1 MQATMARQHPRDTG
15 LPLGSL
21 EPSQPFNYPAISG
34 QSSASTIM
42 SPLSLPHGVS
52 GYFDYP
58 VSNRI
63 NRDGSPAVSSAH
75 RIPRSTGSSY
85 LNTSH
90 PAVYS
95 PLSPGARGP
104 AVQPPSQFLSPNLH
118 PITQGLQYNVQQHQ
132 QQHPQQQRSASM
144 SPTRRFS
151 NKATTLVRSRSTAS
165 RPTAGVVSI
174 SPPSINGMPP
184 SFPPEY
190 MSNGAIPPTS
200 AASAGHPRSVSEGA
214 AGGNSSHVQMIR
226 RLIQQN
232 GRIREAWEAERKY
245 MEANRER
252 VEEVY
257 KEERAL
263 MEEERSEW
271 EYEKEALLKKIELLQ
286 QQVAGLCGYR
296 GPKNDVSAKTKPRY
310 GNADWNLSPDSM
322 RSSASSQG
330 SALPA
335 QRNGGLPTGG
345 DLLQRASSQQLQ
357 SISDAPHHPSNFGT
371 NPTSRLSPSMQP
383 ESSPFIPM
391 ALNNNGMAS
400 PPAEDASPVPIV
412 DVQEIIPTSEGI
424 PIKASAV
431 QRTTFSDG
439 PHSPPASKPS
449 SRTPSPPADPSK
461 LGVPGKTVKEET
473 LQVLAADEVDRL
485 TMHAGHTPNHS
496 LSVLPTV
503 TATTASSSGEST
515 PTLQPGDMT
524 DSNATA
530 SAAEPTDPPNTRKS
544 ETRDGHS
551 DYPEEAVLDAGPED
565 APLKGPLMVRN
576 MPAHDEIF
584 FKQLSDKLEEVS
596 KGSDASVPAVLRDVL
611 DEEESTET
619 KPANGPDN
627 AAAETASSDK
637 SSPRSRE
644 EQEVDIPLKLKRN
657 NNFGAPFGEF
667 R

>member
-1 MQATMARQHPRDTG
+1 MQATMAIHPRDAG
-15 LPLGSL
+15 LPRGAVD
-21 EPSQPFNYPAISG
+21 PSQQLAFPHISG
-34 QSSASTIM
+34 ESTASTIM

-58 VSNRI
+58 VTNRV
-63 NRDGSPAVSSAH
+63 NHDGSPAIASAH
-75 RIPRSTGSSY
+75 RVPRSTGSY
-85 LNTSH
+85 LNASY

-104 AVQPPSQFLSPNLH
+104 PVPQSTQFLSPNLH
-118 PITQGLQYNVQQHQ
+118 PITQGMQYQIQQHNQ
-132 QQHPQQQRSASM
+132 QQQQQRSASM
-144 SPTRRFS
+144 SPTRRMS
-151 NKATTLVRSRSTAS
+151 TKAGTLVRSRSTTS
-165 RPTAGVVSI
+165 RPTPGVVSI
-174 SPPSINGMPP
+174 SPPAINGMPP
-184 SFPPEY
+184 GTSDY
-190 MSNGAIPPTS
+190 MSNGTIPAIT

-214 AGGNSSHVQMIR
+214 AGSQHHVQMVR
-226 RLIQQN
+226 RLVQQN

-263 MEEERSEW
+263 MEEERAEW

-296 GPKNDVSAKTKPRY
+296 GSKNDVSARGKTKY
-310 GNADWNLSPDSM
+310 GAGSDWNMSPESM

-330 SALPA
+330 SALPGP
-335 QRNGGLPTGG
+335 RNGGLPGSG
-345 DLLQRASSQQLQ
+345 DVLQRLPSQPRQP
-357 SISDAPHHPSNFGT
+357 ISDAASLASHPTNFGQ
-371 NPTSRLSPSMQP
+371 NAALRFSPSRQY

-391 ALNNNGMAS
+391 TANNGMAS
-400 PPAEDASPVPIV
+400 PPAEDATPVPIV

-439 PHSPPASKPS
+439 PSSPPASKPT
-449 SRTPSPPADPSK
+449 SRTPSPPADTSK
-461 LGVPGKTVKEET
+461 LGGKPVKEQT

-496 LSVLPTV
+496 LSVMPTV

-515 PTLQPGDMT
+515 PTLQHGDMI
-524 DSNATA
+524 DS
-530 SAAEPTDPPNTRKS
+530 SAATSSSDPLEPPNTRKS
-544 ETRDGHS
+544 ETSEDHGT
-551 DYPEEAVLDAGPED
+551 YPEEAMLDAGPED
-565 APLKGPLMVRN
+565 APLRGPLMVRN

-584 FKQLSDKLEEVS
+584 FQQLSDKLEEVS
-596 KGSDASVPAVLRDVL
+596 KGTKAAVPAVLRDVV
-611 DEEESTET
+611 DDEESTDT
-619 KPANGPDN
+619 KPTIAVDDT
-627 AAAETASSDK
+627 AAEKGSE

-644 EQEVDIPLKLKRN
+644 SQETDIPLKLKRN
-657 NNFGAPFGEF
+657 NNFGAPFGEY